1 MSLKKWIEPSFNF
14 PTSFNT
20 WMDDVFGKDFRG
32 QDFSGLMEKLGRMG
46 TSVPAAN
53 IHETPEMYALEL
65 AAPGMQKDDFQIALK
80 DQMLTISSEK
90 KQENEEKEKNMIRR
104 EFSFSS
110 FSRSFHLPEDIDAEK
125 IAAQYEN
132 GVLQVS
138 IPRKERKQADQG
150 RKISVN

>member
-90 KQENEEKEKNMIRR
+90 KQENEEKEKKHDSARIQ
-104 EFSFSS
+104 FQFFFTQFSS
-110 FSRSFHLPEDIDAEK
+110 TRGH
-125 IAAQYEN
+125 
-132 GVLQVS
+132 
-138 IPRKERKQADQG
+138 
-150 RKISVN
+150 